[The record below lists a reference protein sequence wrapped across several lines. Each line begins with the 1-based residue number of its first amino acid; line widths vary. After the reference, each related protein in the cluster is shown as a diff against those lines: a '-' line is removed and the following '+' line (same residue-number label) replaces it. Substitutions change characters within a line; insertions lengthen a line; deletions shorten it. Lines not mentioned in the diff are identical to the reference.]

1 MATVKK
7 GARKAAKQS
16 VAYQS
21 MPVAVLAAVMG
32 GVFVLTGILLLYVSQ
47 GNGVIY
53 MRPLQW
59 GIISMVIGVV
69 GFIIALKVKPTR
81 DGCFG
86 TP

>member
-1 MATVKK
+1 MKK
-7 GARKAAKQS
+7 EAHKRAKQI

-21 MPVAVLAAVMG
+21 MPLEVLAAVIG
-32 GVFVLTGILLLYVSQ
+32 GVFCLTGILLLYVSQ

-81 DGCFG
+81 D
-86 TP
+86 

>member
-1 MATVKK
+1 MATVKRGK
-7 GARKAAKQS
+7 RKAPKQG

-32 GVFVLTGILLLYVSQ
+32 GVFGLTGMLLVYVSQ

-81 DGCFG
+81 D
-86 TP
+86 

>member
-1 MATVKK
+1 M
-7 GARKAAKQS
+7 
-16 VAYQS
+16 
-21 MPVAVLAAVMG
+21 
-32 GVFVLTGILLLYVSQ
+32 LLLYVSQ

-81 DGCFG
+81 D
-86 TP
+86 

>member
-1 MATVKK
+1 MATGKK
-7 GARKAAKQS
+7 GGRKGGKQS
-16 VAYQS
+16 VGYQS

-32 GVFVLTGILLLYVSQ
+32 GVFCLTGMLLMYVSQ

-59 GIISMVIGVV
+59 GIISAVIGVV

-81 DGCFG
+81 D
-86 TP
+86 